1 MSENERFYIEANG
14 IWDGFR
20 NNKQL
25 TWGELCDTL
34 NELYEAVD
42 IDKQK
47 LQAELNDIK
56 QENKELKWILEDI
69 SQIISKSD
77 KND

>member
-1 MSENERFYIEANG
+1 MSENERFYIEGNK
-14 IWDGFR
+14 IWDRLR

-25 TWGELCDTL
+25 TWGELCGTL

-56 QENKELKWILEDI
+56 QENKELRWILKDI